1 MQQALLFLA
10 DTGLSLL
17 LYVFLLRLMLH
28 WARGNFR
35 NPFAQA
41 LLKFSNWLVIP
52 LRRLLPSLGR
62 IDTASLVGA
71 YAVTLLKIAAF
82 NLIMFAQTPPAV
94 VWLTAAGLELLRSLL
109 WLYFWGIFVYA
120 LLSMIAPGI
129 RSPIADLLESICEPV
144 LSRIR
149 SAIPP
154 IGGLDLSPMWAG
166 IIIQVL
172 LILLR

>member
-1 MQQALLFLA
+1 MSQALLFLV
-10 DTGLSLL
+10 DTVLSLL

-52 LRRLLPSLGR
+52 LRRLLPALGR
-62 IDTASLVGA
+62 IDSASLVGA
-71 YAVTLLKIAAF
+71 YAVSLVKIAAF
-82 NLIMFAQTPPAV
+82 NLIMFAQTPPAIA
-94 VWLTAAGLELLRSLL
+94 WLSAAAIELLRSLL
-109 WLYFWGIFVYA
+109 WMYFWGIFVYA

-129 RSPIADLLESICEPV
+129 RSPLADLLDSICEPV
-144 LSRIR
+144 LQRIR
-149 SAIPP
+149 SAVPP

>member
-1 MQQALLFLA
+1 MSQALLFLV
-10 DTGLSLL
+10 DTALSLL

-52 LRRLLPSLGR
+52 LRRILPALGR
-62 IDTASLVGA
+62 VDTASLVGA
-71 YAVTLLKIAAF
+71 YAVTLIKIAAF
-82 NLIMFAQTPPAV
+82 NLIMFAQIPPAIG
-94 VWLTAAGLELLRSLL
+94 WLSAAGIELLRSLL
-109 WLYFWGIFVYA
+109 WIYFWSIFVYA
-120 LLSMIAPGI
+120 LISMIAPGI
-129 RSPIADLLESICEPV
+129 RSPLADLLESICEPV
-144 LSRIR
+144 LQRIR
-149 SAIPP
+149 SAVPP

-166 IIIQVL
+166 IVIQVL

>member
-1 MQQALLFLA
+1 MQQALLFLV
-10 DTGLSLL
+10 DTVLSLL

-41 LLKFSNWLVIP
+41 LLKFSNWFVIP
-52 LRRLLPSLGR
+52 LRRLLPSFGR
-62 IDTASLVGA
+62 LDSASLIGA
-71 YAVTLLKIAAF
+71 YAITLVKIAAF
-82 NLIMFAQTPPAV
+82 NLIMFAQTPPALA
-94 VWLTAAGLELLRSLL
+94 WMMAAGLDLARSLL

-129 RSPIADLLESICEPV
+129 RSPVADLLESICEPV
-144 LSRIR
+144 LHRIR
-149 SAIPP
+149 NAIPP